1 MKKQSNKYIAII
13 IFLLVNVCM
22 TTNAQ
27 TSAEFK
33 KLICKDWKVNFY
45 ELNGEKLKVSEEQQ
59 NAVIQ
64 YNANNTMTMSQVTVV
79 RHGNW
84 VYDEK
89 EKALCDKRNSRSHL
103 KRSRYIVPV
112 VEILALNIGYTFE
125 EATMLSTI
133 ISNIDDGKILEEY
146 KIESFATSR
155 NVNLLMHMLIE
166 LHNNYAKSVNT
177 KFLKFLEKLIGIL
190 QSCEYKLI
198 KLAKLT

>member
-1 MKKQSNKYIAII
+1 MKKQSNKYIALI

-22 TTNAQ
+22 TTTAQ

-89 EKALCDKRNSRSHL
+89 EK
-103 KRSRYIVPV
+103 IVTVDYVNPEGQDV
-112 VEILALNIGYTFE
+112 FHVIK
-125 EATMLSTI
+125 
-133 ISNIDDGKILEEY
+133 IDEKELILE
-146 KIESFATSR
+146 INDMNRGTIRFNFLIAT
-155 NVNLLMHMLIE
+155 
-166 LHNNYAKSVNT
+166 K
-177 KFLKFLEKLIGIL
+177 
-190 QSCEYKLI
+190 
-198 KLAKLT
+198 